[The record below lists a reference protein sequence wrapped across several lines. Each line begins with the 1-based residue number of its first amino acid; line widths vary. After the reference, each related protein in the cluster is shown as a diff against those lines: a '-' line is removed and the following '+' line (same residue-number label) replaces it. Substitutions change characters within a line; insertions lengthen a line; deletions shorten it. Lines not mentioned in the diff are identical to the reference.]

1 MGDFFQELKRRK
13 VVRVAIA
20 YAAAAW
26 LLIQVADVVVPA
38 AGLPEIVL
46 RYSLIALVV
55 GFPTVLVL
63 AWLFEWTPEG
73 IRRDPSDQTENEPLN
88 TVANSINRAKGSKVK
103 SIAVLPFVNLNQ
115 DPEEEYFC
123 DGLVEDITTEL
134 ALLHSLFVI
143 SRNSTFAYK
152 GSSLD
157 VQFIARELGAG
168 FVLQGGVRRMNSR
181 LRVNAQLVDANSGE
195 NTWTKR
201 YDSDSEDMFA
211 IQDEITSDIVDTLDV
226 KLVSGEHARIRRS
239 RIKTAAGREVLYRGM
254 HHHYKYEES
263 ESSIARQYFEE
274 LTRIEPDSILGYAW
288 LTHSLGFSLIVG
300 WLEPAT
306 GLKLLKENVD
316 KCLAID
322 NEDPF
327 ALLGDTIYKGITSD
341 HEGALA
347 VASKN
352 VELAPNLDDA
362 HRLLGWIQMLSGD
375 PKAAIKSLKRS
386 VKLCPIMVAISYGL
400 MGTAYRNA
408 GSYKEAIE
416 TFNECLEQFPDFYH
430 AHVGLATI
438 YTVQGEVEKAR
449 NEVEEILRA
458 VPNYTVKQYL
468 TPNMYKSK
476 SEFEYWGEV
485 LKRAGIPA
493 E

>member
-13 VVRVAIA
+13 VVRIAIA
-20 YAAAAW
+20 YAAVAW
-26 LLIQVADVVVPA
+26 LLIQVADVVIPA
-38 AGLPEIVL
+38 AGFPESVL
-46 RYSLIALVV
+46 RYSLISLVA
-55 GFPTVLVL
+55 GFPIVLIL
-63 AWLFEWTPEG
+63 AWVFEWTPEG
-73 IRRDPSDQTENEPLN
+73 IRRDPSDQTENKPS
-88 TVANSINRAKGSKVK
+88 NSDVRSIKSNQGSKVK

-115 DPEEEYFC
+115 NPEEEYFC
-123 DGLVEDITTEL
+123 DGLVEDVITDIS
-134 ALLHSLFVI
+134 LLHSLLVI

-152 GSSLD
+152 RSSLD
-157 VQFIARELGAG
+157 VRTIARELDAE
-168 FVLQGGVRRMNSR
+168 FVLQGGVRRVNNR
-181 LRVNAQLVDANSGE
+181 LRVTAQLVEATSGE
-195 NTWTKR
+195 NIWTKK
-201 YDSDSEDMFA
+201 YDSDSEDLFA

-239 RIKTAAGREVLYRGM
+239 RIKTVAGREILYRGM

-274 LTRIEPDSILGYAW
+274 LTRLEPDSVLGYGW

-306 GLKLLKENVD
+306 GLKSLKENVD
-316 KCLAID
+316 RCLAID
-322 NEDPF
+322 DEDPF

-347 VASKN
+347 VATKN

-362 HRLLGWIQMLSGD
+362 HRLLGWIQMLNGD
-375 PKAAIKSLKRS
+375 SKAAVKSLKRS

-400 MGTAYRNA
+400 LGTAYRNA
-408 GSYKEAIE
+408 GLFEEATE
-416 TFNECLEQFPDFYH
+416 TFNDCLEQFPDFYH

-438 YTVQGEVEKAR
+438 YIVQGLAEKAR
-449 NEVEEILRA
+449 KEAEEVLRA

-468 TPNMYKSK
+468 TPNMYKDK
-476 SEFEYWGEV
+476 SEFEYWGQV
-485 LKRAGIPA
+485 LAKAGIPA